1 MNNKINIKQEKAFK
15 LELHAAFR
23 ERKKKERQ
31 RQRQKERDRER
42 EREKKTERERDRKT
56 ERKKKTET
64 ETEREIERKTE
75 RHRESIFNCLPKKP
89 SWIFL
94 AKFKKEKYVFPS
106 IMTETFKFKGNYFY
120 NQK

>member
-1 MNNKINIKQEKAFK
+1 MQL
-15 LELHAAFR
+15 LER
-23 ERKKKERQ
+23 EKKKRERQ

-42 EREKKTERERDRKT
+42 EKKRQKDRERQ
-56 ERKKKTET
+56 KKTET

>member
-31 RQRQKERDRER
+31 RQRQRQKERE
-42 EREKKTERERDRKT
+42 TERERKKDRKT
-56 ERKKKTET
+56 ERKKKRET

-106 IMTETFKFKGNYFY
+106 IMTETFKFKGNYF
-120 NQK
+120 